1 MLIYVMSWKIHYM
14 KIVCAAFYVE
24 DIIGVFKAITFYKKP
39 NCMHSGSQH
48 RKWVCDVSQSAPVS
62 KYQRAWCKASSWCLL
77 KSSILGVIA
86 ASEALASSPK
96 KSSFQDI
103 DVNYPQI
110 LETCIYQRLHLKKE
124 MIT

>member
-1 MLIYVMSWKIHYM
+1 M